1 MRDSGIKG
9 IQEPNTDLQKNRII
23 RMLTYFRPFVGLVA
37 MAGLMAVVVNAAE
50 LASPYIMKVAIDD
63 YIMGDRTDVSIG
75 VIGMLYFACVLVG
88 SVSNYTHTIL
98 LNTIVQK
105 IIHSIRMQLFSHI
118 QRMPLSF
125 FDQNSSGRILTR
137 VTNDVEALNEM
148 YTGVLVALFRDVF
161 LLIGITIT
169 MFSLNAK
176 LALVSFSVVPVIML
190 ITALYKPRAVAN
202 YRRVRALIAQ
212 INGFLAENL
221 SGMRLVQIF
230 NRQREKYREF
240 RELNGRYNEAS
251 LLEVKLMSF
260 FRPSAELINNLGI
273 SILIW
278 YCAPGVF
285 QSALEVGVLYAFI
298 TYIKKFFGPI
308 NDLADKVNVILS
320 GMVSADRIFDI
331 LDNNEGIEDL
341 DEGSSIPD
349 VQGRIEFRNV
359 WFAYK
364 DEDWV
369 LKDVNFT
376 IDPGQTVAF
385 VGATGSGKTTII
397 NLIGRFYEIQKGQI
411 LLDGVDIR
419 EYRLRDLRTRIAVV
433 MQDVF
438 LFSGDIVSNIRLDNE
453 SITDEEAVRAA
464 QYVNAHHFIE
474 ELPSKY
480 HEVVHER
487 GSTLST
493 GEKQLLSFARAIAFD
508 PSILVLDEAT
518 ASIDAETEKIIQ
530 ESLAKISKNRTTLII
545 AHRLSTIRNADK
557 IIVIHRGRIR
567 EIGRHDD
574 LVAAN
579 GVYAGL
585 YKMQYAWAQ

>member
-298 TYIKKFFGPI
+298 TYIRKFFGPI

-369 LKDVNFT
+369 LKDVSFT

-557 IIVIHRGRIR
+557 IIVIHKGRIR

>member
-260 FRPSAELINNLGI
+260 FRPSAELVNNLGI

-298 TYIKKFFGPI
+298 TYIRKFFGPI

-369 LKDVNFT
+369 LKDVSFT

-557 IIVIHRGRIR
+557 IIVIHKGRIR

>member
-240 RELNGRYNEAS
+240 GELNGKYNEAS

-298 TYIKKFFGPI
+298 TYIRKFFGPI

-369 LKDVNFT
+369 LKDVSFT

>member
-298 TYIKKFFGPI
+298 TYIRKFFGPI

-331 LDNNEGIEDL
+331 LDTNEGIEDL

-369 LKDVNFT
+369 LKDVSFT

>member
-298 TYIKKFFGPI
+298 TYIRKFFGPI

-369 LKDVNFT
+369 LKDVSFT

>member
-260 FRPSAELINNLGI
+260 FRPSAELVNNLGI

-298 TYIKKFFGPI
+298 TYIRKFFGPI

-369 LKDVNFT
+369 LKDVSFT

>member
-298 TYIKKFFGPI
+298 TYIRKFFGPI

-369 LKDVNFT
+369 LKDVSFT

-453 SITDEEAVRAA
+453 SITDQEAVRAA

>member
-369 LKDVNFT
+369 LKDVSFT

>member
-308 NDLADKVNVILS
+308 NDLADKVNVVLS

-331 LDNNEGIEDL
+331 LDTNEGIEDL

-369 LKDVNFT
+369 LKDVSFT

-530 ESLAKISKNRTTLII
+530 ESLARISKNRTTLII

-557 IIVIHRGRIR
+557 IIVIHKGRIR

>member
-298 TYIKKFFGPI
+298 TYIRKFFGPI

-557 IIVIHRGRIR
+557 IIVIHKGRIR